1 MSVRRTPLKLGP
13 PSNLG
18 SPMSSKMF
26 RSQVVFYSPIAAAS
40 SIGNAGINCSFD
52 PLSVSYEFNQGP
64 DSIANFFSS
73 SFGLKNSFSFLLCVY

>member
-40 SIGNAGINCSFD
+40 SIGNAGINCSFGCFD

-73 SFGLKNSFSFLLCVY
+73 SLA

>member
-64 DSIANFFSS
+64 VSIAT
-73 SFGLKNSFSFLLCVY
+73 FLARVLA